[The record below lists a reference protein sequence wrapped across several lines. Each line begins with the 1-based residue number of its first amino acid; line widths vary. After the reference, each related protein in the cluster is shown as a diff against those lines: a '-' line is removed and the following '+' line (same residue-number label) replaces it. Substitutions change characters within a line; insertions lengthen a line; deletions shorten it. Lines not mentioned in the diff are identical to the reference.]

1 MFQEI
6 LNRVYDFVGCDR
18 MYVELKLF
26 MRYPMPGKYVPIALE
41 DDESLSAIWLS
52 VTQSSAMAMEVYIEQ
67 VPKEINVQSNV
78 GYVPLMEFRD
88 NMDVPTSAPNMQFE
102 SFTSMLL
109 DPHYVNQHMNE
120 FISLGSSPHIPST
133 FHLDTLH
140 QNDVDFLG
148 NEEEHVD
155 SDRDEDDDA
164 RELADKAI
172 KAGVP
177 SQDWLRVDEVDKR
190 LIDSWMTWNCTGSLT
205 VASEFE
211 IGQEFASL
219 QQLKN
224 FVKAWSISRNQ
235 MFWVLESEPTK
246 YVIECA
252 RKEVCHCPWR
262 LRAIMTKSFA
272 FKIVRYV
279 GPHASNYLRDIT
291 CGDHPLISSDFVA
304 DLIEDF
310 IRTDPSFKV
319 QSILTFVKN
328 QYQFSIAYKRAWL
341 AKQKAISNIFG
352 DWDKSY
358 QELPRYLQALKKS
371 NRGTVV
377 YWCTLPTQDPT
388 THIFKRVFWAF
399 KPSISGF
406 RHCRPL
412 ITIDATHLYGK
423 YKGKLLIAMGTDANF
438 QLFPLAFA
446 VVEEESTE
454 DWSWFLACI
463 RRSVTDRKD
472 LCVISDRHRVIL
484 AAMNE
489 PQSGWEEPYAHHRF
503 CVRHLASNLNSKYK
517 NAAIKN
523 LFGKAAYVRHKTTM
537 VSAS

>member
-6 LNRVYDFVGCDR
+6 LNRVYDVVGCDR

-41 DDESLSAIWLS
+41 DDESLSAMWLS
-52 VTQSSAMAMEVYIEQ
+52 VTQTSAMAMEVYIEQ

-78 GYVPLMEFRD
+78 GYVPSMDFRD
-88 NMDVPTSAPNMQFE
+88 
-102 SFTSMLL
+102 SMEYRHQLL
-109 DPHYVNQHMNE
+109 ICNLN
-120 FISLGSSPHIPST
+120 
-133 FHLDTLH
+133 HLLACW
-140 QNDVDFLG
+140 
-148 NEEEHVD
+148 HVD

-177 SQDWLRVDEVDKR
+177 SQDWLRVDEVDQR
-190 LIDSWMTWNCTGSLT
+190 LIDSWMTWNVTGSLT

-235 MFWVLESEPTK
+235 MFRVLESEPTK

-262 LRAIMTKSFA
+262 LRAIMTKSFS

-279 GPHASNYLRDIT
+279 GPHASNCLGDIT

-328 QYQFSIAYKRAWL
+328 QYQFSITYKRAWL

-352 DWDKSY
+352 DWEKSY
-358 QELPRYLQALKKS
+358 QELPRYLQALKES

-377 YWCTLPTQDPT
+377 YWSTIPTQDPT
-388 THIFKRVFWAF
+388 THIFRRVFWAF

-412 ITIDATHLYGK
+412 ITIDGTHLYGK

-446 VVEEESTE
+446 VEEESTE

-472 LCVISDRHRVIL
+472 LCVISDRHRGIL

-489 PQSGWEEPYAHHRF
+489 PGSLGGTICTSPLL
-503 CVRHLASNLNSKYK
+503 CASSCFELE
-517 NAAIKN
+517 
-523 LFGKAAYVRHKTTM
+523 FEV
-537 VSAS
+537 

>member
-6 LNRVYDFVGCDR
+6 LNRVYDVVGCDR

-41 DDESLSAIWLS
+41 DDESLSAMWLS
-52 VTQSSAMAMEVYIEQ
+52 VTQTSAMAM
-67 VPKEINVQSNV
+67 
-78 GYVPLMEFRD
+78 
-88 NMDVPTSAPNMQFE
+88 
-102 SFTSMLL
+102 
-109 DPHYVNQHMNE
+109 
-120 FISLGSSPHIPST
+120 
-133 FHLDTLH
+133 
-140 QNDVDFLG
+140 
-148 NEEEHVD
+148 EEHVD

-164 RELADKAI
+164 RNNDKAI

-177 SQDWLRVDEVDKR
+177 SQDWLRVDEVDQR
-190 LIDSWMTWNCTGSLT
+190 TR
-205 VASEFE
+205 V
-211 IGQEFASL
+211 ASL

-235 MFWVLESEPTK
+235 MFRVLESEPTK

-262 LRAIMTKSFA
+262 LRAIMTKSFS

-279 GPHASNYLRDIT
+279 GPHASNCLGDIT

-328 QYQFSIAYKRAWL
+328 QYQFSITYKRAWL

-358 QELPRYLQALKKS
+358 QELPD
-371 NRGTVV
+371 G
-377 YWCTLPTQDPT
+377 
-388 THIFKRVFWAF
+388 
-399 KPSISGF
+399 
-406 RHCRPL
+406 
-412 ITIDATHLYGK
+412 THLYGK

-472 LCVISDRHRVIL
+472 LCVISDRHRGIL

-489 PQSGWEEPYAHHRF
+489 P
-503 CVRHLASNLNSKYK
+503 
-517 NAAIKN
+517 
-523 LFGKAAYVRHKTTM
+523 
-537 VSAS
+537 

>member
-6 LNRVYDFVGCDR
+6 LNRVYDVVGCDR

-41 DDESLSAIWLS
+41 DDESLSAMWLS
-52 VTQSSAMAMEVYIEQ
+52 VTQTSAMAMEVYIEQ

-78 GYVPLMEFRD
+78 GYVPSMDFRD
-88 NMDVPTSAPNMQFE
+88 SMEHVVRPTLCKSAHE
-102 SFTSMLL
+102 W
-109 DPHYVNQHMNE
+109 
-120 FISLGSSPHIPST
+120 FISPASSPHIPST

-177 SQDWLRVDEVDKR
+177 SQDWLRVDEVDQR
-190 LIDSWMTWNCTGSLT
+190 LIDSWMTWNVTGSLT

-235 MFWVLESEPTK
+235 MFRVLESEPTK

-252 RKEVCHCPWR
+252 RKEQNKR
-262 LRAIMTKSFA
+262 Q
-272 FKIVRYV
+272 
-279 GPHASNYLRDIT
+279 
-291 CGDHPLISSDFVA
+291 SD
-304 DLIEDF
+304 
-310 IRTDPSFKV
+310 
-319 QSILTFVKN
+319 
-328 QYQFSIAYKRAWL
+328 
-341 AKQKAISNIFG
+341 NIFG
-352 DWDKSY
+352 DWEKSY
-358 QELPRYLQALKKS
+358 QELPRYLQALKES

-377 YWCTLPTQDPT
+377 YWSTIPTQDPT
-388 THIFKRVFWAF
+388 THIFRRVFWAF

-412 ITIDATHLYGK
+412 ITIDGTHLYGK

-472 LCVISDRHRVIL
+472 LCVISDRHRGSL
-484 AAMNE
+484 
-489 PQSGWEEPYAHHRF
+489 Q
-503 CVRHLASNLNSKYK
+503 L
-517 NAAIKN
+517 
-523 LFGKAAYVRHKTTM
+523 
-537 VSAS
+537 

>member
-6 LNRVYDFVGCDR
+6 LNRVYDVVGCDR

-41 DDESLSAIWLS
+41 DDESLSAMWLS
-52 VTQSSAMAMEVYIEQ
+52 VTQTSAMAMEVYIEQ

-78 GYVPLMEFRD
+78 GYVPSMDFRD
-88 NMDVPTSAPNMQFE
+88 SMEVPTSAPNMQFE
-102 SFTSMLL
+102 SFTSMLS
-109 DPHYVNQHMNE
+109 DPHY
-120 FISLGSSPHIPST
+120 
-133 FHLDTLH
+133 
-140 QNDVDFLG
+140 
-148 NEEEHVD
+148 EHVD

-164 RELADKAI
+164 RELVDKAI

-177 SQDWLRVDEVDKR
+177 SQDWLRVDEVDQR
-190 LIDSWMTWNCTGSLT
+190 LIDSWMTWNVTGSLT

-235 MFWVLESEPTK
+235 MFRVLESEPTK
-246 YVIECA
+246 YVIESI
-252 RKEVCHCPWR
+252 
-262 LRAIMTKSFA
+262 L
-272 FKIVRYV
+272 
-279 GPHASNYLRDIT
+279 GDIT

-319 QSILTFVKN
+319 QSILTVVKN
-328 QYQFSIAYKRAWL
+328 QYQFSITYKRAWL

-352 DWDKSY
+352 DWEKSY
-358 QELPRYLQALKKS
+358 QELPRYLQALKES

-377 YWCTLPTQDPT
+377 YWSTIPTQDPT
-388 THIFKRVFWAF
+388 THIFRRVFWAF

-412 ITIDATHLYGK
+412 ITIDGTHLYGK

-463 RRSVTDRKD
+463 RSSVTDRKD
-472 LCVISDRHRVIL
+472 LCVISDRHRGIL

-489 PQSGWEEPYAHHRF
+489 PGSGW
-503 CVRHLASNLNSKYK
+503 
-517 NAAIKN
+517 
-523 LFGKAAYVRHKTTM
+523 
-537 VSAS
+537 